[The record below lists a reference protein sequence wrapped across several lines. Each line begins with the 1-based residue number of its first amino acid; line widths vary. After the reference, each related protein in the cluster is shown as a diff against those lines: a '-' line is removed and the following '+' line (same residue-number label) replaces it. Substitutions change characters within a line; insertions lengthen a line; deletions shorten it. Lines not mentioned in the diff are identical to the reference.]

1 MKRSLVVLSC
11 GLLILGLTCTLAAV
25 ERMAVD
31 NESSTVSKLPS
42 AVGAKALLNST
53 HRHGEWHRIQAG
65 SSEVLTWV
73 VYPDRS
79 NKAPIV
85 IVNAADQKLTDWLRA
100 VADQVGLEGYIVAV
114 PDIFAGAPQQNQA
127 VRDYIAALPASNGK
141 SATLTFA
148 SNRIKVAAGNRESS
162 FALSE
167 RSWPEVVAFLNAATG
182 NQPAFGAMQD
192 HMAHM
197 GMPEPQVPA
206 QRGAGGAPPQR
217 GYPTGKLPDLVAG
230 SFNAKSTWSKSP
242 RRAEWVDIPV
252 GTTKLHTRIVYPDGN
267 EKAPIVIVMQ
277 HGTGLDDWM
286 LALADQLAYH
296 GFIAVA
302 PDMHSG
308 LGPNGGN
315 YDSFQFMDDA
325 MRANAGFSREKTVAE
340 FKAAREY
347 GLKLP
352 RANGKSASVG
362 FCMGGGNS
370 FMFAGEVPE
379 HNASVVFYGGAPD
392 EATMAKIQAPVIGF
406 YGEDDVRLTSTVEK
420 TAADMKRLGKSYEY
434 HIYPHATHVFLEFQ
448 DLGGNPAAV
457 ADAWPRAVAFI
468 KEHTK

>member
-1 MKRSLVVLSC
+1 MKRILAALFC
-11 GLLILGLTCTLAAV
+11 GLIILALACTLVAV
-25 ERMAVD
+25 ETMSGDEEHA
-31 NESSTVSKLPS
+31 TLSKLPTVES
-42 AVGAKALLNST
+42 AKALLNST

-85 IVNAADQKLTDWLRA
+85 VISAEDQKMTDWLRA
-100 VADQVGLEGYIVAV
+100 VADQVGLEGFIVAV
-114 PDIFAGAPQQNQA
+114 PDLMAGAGPENRA
-127 VRDYIAALPASNGK
+127 VRDYIAALPASNGRT
-141 SATLTFA
+141 ATLTF
-148 SNRIKVAAGNRESS
+148 SHDRITVLAGDQKSS
-162 FALSE
+162 FGLSE
-167 RSWPEVVAFLNAATG
+167 RIWPEVISFLNAVTE
-182 NQPAFGAMQD
+182 NHPAFGAMQEHMT
-192 HMAHM
+192 HMAVESA
-197 GMPEPQVPA
+197 PPAPA
-206 QRGAGGAPPQR
+206 QARGPQAPR
-217 GYPTGKLPDLVAG
+217 YPTGKPDNLVAG
-230 SFNAKSTWSKSP
+230 SFNAKSTWMKSP

-252 GTTKLHTRIVYPDGN
+252 GTVKLHTRIVYPDGN

-286 LALADQLAYH
+286 LALSDQLAYH

-308 LGPNGGN
+308 FGPNGGN
-315 YDSFQFMDDA
+315 YDSFQYIDEA
-325 MRANAGFSREKTVAE
+325 MRANARFTRDETMRR
-340 FKAAREY
+340 FKAARDY

-352 RANGKSASVG
+352 RSNGKTASIG

-370 FMFAGEVPE
+370 FAFAGEVPE
-379 HNASVVFYGGAPD
+379 HNASVVFYGGGPD
-392 EATMAKIQAPVIGF
+392 EATMAKIKAPVIGF

-448 DLGGNPAAV
+448 DLGGNPEAV
-457 ADAWPRAVAFI
+457 ADAWPRAMAFI
-468 KEHTK
+468 KEHTKN

>member
-1 MKRSLVVLSC
+1 MMKRNVIALSC
-11 GLLILGLTCTLAAV
+11 LLILILTCSVIAF
-25 ERMAVD
+25 ERAGVD
-31 NESSTVSKLPS
+31 TESATVSKLPS
-42 AVGAKALLNST
+42 VAMAKTILNST
-53 HRHGEWHRIQAG
+53 HRHGEWHKVLVG

-79 NKAPIV
+79 NKAPVV
-85 IVNAADQKLTDWLRA
+85 IVNAEDERLSDWLRA
-100 VADQVGLEGYIVAV
+100 VADQVGFEGFIVAV
-114 PDIFAGAPQQNQA
+114 PGVPAGVEPQNQT

-141 SATLTFA
+141 AATLTF
-148 SNRIKVAAGNRESS
+148 SSSRINVAAGTRQSS
-162 FALSE
+162 FSLSE
-167 RSWPEVVAFLNAATG
+167 QSWPDVIAFLNTNTE
-182 NQPAFGAMQD
+182 NQPAFGAMHE

-197 GMPEPQVPA
+197 MKEPAPQAAPA
-206 QRGAGGAPPQR
+206 AQAPR
-217 GYPTGKLPDLVAG
+217 YPTGKPDNLVAG
-230 SFNAKSTWSKSP
+230 SFNAKSTWYRSP
-242 RRAEWVDIPV
+242 RRAEWVEIPV
-252 GTTKLHTRIVYPDGN
+252 GNAKLHTRIVYPDGH

-325 MRANAGFSREKTVAE
+325 MRANAKFTRDETMRR

-352 RANGKSASVG
+352 RANGKTASIG

-370 FMFAGEVPE
+370 FAFAGEVPE
-379 HNASVVFYGGAPD
+379 YNASVIFYGGGPD
-392 EATMAKIQAPVIGF
+392 EATMAKIKAPVIGF
-406 YGEDDVRLTSTVEK
+406 YGEDDVKLTSTVEK
-420 TAADMKRLGKSYEY
+420 TAADMKRLGKSFEY

-448 DLGGNPAAV
+448 DLGGNTPAV
-457 ADAWPRAVAFI
+457 ADAWPRAMAFI
-468 KEHTK
+468 KEHTR